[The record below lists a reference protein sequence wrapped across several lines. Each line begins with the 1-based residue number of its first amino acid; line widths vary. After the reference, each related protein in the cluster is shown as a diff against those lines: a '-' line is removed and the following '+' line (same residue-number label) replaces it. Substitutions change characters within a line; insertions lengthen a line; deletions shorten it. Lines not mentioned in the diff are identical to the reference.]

1 MLACSRGWTGRV
13 PYMRIASLTVVA
25 VLANAAIA
33 AAATPPDNTGSW
45 TGKATQVGRSGTYTV
60 TVTIG
65 KKDNISAYP
74 DLNCTGKLT
83 RIGGSGNYVYY
94 AEAITNNKFDAA
106 KKKGCLDGSITLLR
120 AGNTL

>member
-1 MLACSRGWTGRV
+1 
-13 PYMRIASLTVVA
+13 MRTASLAVVA
-25 VLANAAIA
+25 VLAGTAMA
-33 AAATPPDNTGSW
+33 AAATPDNTGKW

-60 TVTIG
+60 VLTIG
-65 KKDNISAYP
+65 KSDNISAYP

-106 KKKGCLDGSITLLR
+106 KKKGCLGAYNDKPIIAYATLVKQ
-120 AGNTL
+120 